1 MSFWSW
7 LFGGGQGRAQ
17 EPAQGRTQ
25 GPALSANEQM
35 RQLLARFGALGM
47 EKQAGLQDLVGEAGW
62 SGDVA
67 AQSLTFDNGFSC
79 RIQAI
84 GSYSLRNDTW
94 RWAWTNAKAG
104 WPDESLADA
113 RAMREYGR
121 SHGLALLL
129 DETDFALER
138 RWVHAIGMTA
148 SALCK
153 ADAYYLANYGEG
165 ILVCTVYSPEVAAKN
180 AAINADISELAT
192 ISTTLEQLFSNF
204 ELNYRRALR
213 CYLKAK
219 GFDLTEDSVAGGS
232 EITARKEGVRVTAR
246 FNELGLLQAL
256 DGAPAPIPP
265 AAAPE
270 PASGP

>member
-1 MSFWSW
+1 
-7 LFGGGQGRAQ
+7 
-17 EPAQGRTQ
+17 
-25 GPALSANEQM
+25 
-35 RQLLARFGALGM
+35 
-47 EKQAGLQDLVGEAGW
+47 
-62 SGDVA
+62 
-67 AQSLTFDNGFSC
+67 
-79 RIQAI
+79 
-84 GSYSLRNDTW
+84 
-94 RWAWTNAKAG
+94 
-104 WPDESLADA
+104 
-113 RAMREYGR
+113 MREYGR
-121 SHGLALLL
+121 SYGLALLL

-270 PASGP
+270 PAPNP

>member
-1 MSFWSW
+1 MSFLGW
-7 LFGGGQGRAQ
+7 LFGGRRGRVQ
-17 EPAQGRTQ
+17 EQARV
-25 GPALSANEQM
+25 LSADEQM
-35 RQLLARFGALGM
+35 RRLLARFGALGM
-47 EKQAGLQDLVGEAGW
+47 EKQAGLQELVGEASW

-104 WPDESLADA
+104 WPDEALADA

-270 PASGP
+270 PVPGP